1 MKALKDK
8 RTGKWKILIPPALT
22 GTGKRQ
28 YQSFDTKTAAEA
40 KARLIRE
47 RGVEPTKDIESGDL
61 ALLALIKRQFGN
73 DAAEIIR
80 NLDFARKAIGGIPSE
95 KRVDL
100 ETACAAFI
108 ERQRR
113 ENRNRRTIYSDAQ
126 ALRYFCQFAGW
137 KLPLIELS
145 EARINEYFDTMNPGG
160 RRRTQYSRVKKFL
173 NWCSQSGYLVV
184 NPIAKIKPREKWNA
198 NNEILDVEAFRRILF
213 VVAGL
218 EPIKPGETPTLRF
231 QRLLPFYVLGG
242 IAGLRRREMV
252 SSDPRDPVVEWTDVW
267 WSRNLIEVRNE
278 VAKQT
283 GSVDHKRYPAL
294 EAGAKEWLSTVA
306 KPNGRIVE
314 ISQSTLQ
321 RLNDELLDAL
331 KLKVP
336 DNGLRN
342 SYASYSLSFRTLGD
356 TAKAMGD
363 NEATVSRYYV
373 KKLEPDTGRA
383 WFDIRPGMNKKIVHI
398 QAALSAV
405 G

>member
-22 GTGKRQ
+22 GTGRRQ

-47 RGVEPTKDIESGDL
+47 WGLEPTKNIESGDL
-61 ALLALIKRQFGN
+61 ALLALIKKQFGN
-73 DAAEIIR
+73 DPAEVIR
-80 NLDFARKAIGGIPSE
+80 NLDFARKTIGGIPPE

-100 ETACAAFI
+100 ETACAEFI

-113 ENRNRRTIYSDAQ
+113 ENRNRRTIYSDRQ
-126 ALRYFCQFAGW
+126 ALKYFCEFAGLT
-137 KLPLIELS
+137 LPLIELT
-145 EARINEYFDTMNPGG
+145 EARINEYFDTMKPGG
-160 RRRTQYSRVKKFL
+160 RRRTQYGRVNKFL

-184 NPIAKIKPREKWNA
+184 NPMAKIKPREKWNA
-198 NNEILDVEAFRRILF
+198 NKEILDVEAFRRILF
-213 VVAGL
+213 VIAGL
-218 EPIKPGETPTLRF
+218 EPIKPDETPTLRYR
-231 QRLLPFYVLGG
+231 RLLPFYILGG
-242 IAGLRRREMV
+242 MAGLRRREMV

-267 WSRNLIEVRNE
+267 WSRNLIEIRDE

-294 EAGAKEWLSTVA
+294 EPAAKEWLSMVA
-306 KPNGRIVE
+306 KPTGRIVE

-321 RLNDELLDAL
+321 RLNNELLDAL

-383 WFDIRPGMNKKIVHI
+383 WFDIRPGMSKKIVHI
-398 QAALSAV
+398 EAALSAV